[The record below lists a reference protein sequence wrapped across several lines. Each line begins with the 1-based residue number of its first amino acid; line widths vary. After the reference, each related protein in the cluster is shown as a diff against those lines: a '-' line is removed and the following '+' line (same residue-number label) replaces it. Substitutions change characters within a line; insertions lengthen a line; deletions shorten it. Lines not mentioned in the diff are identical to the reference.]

1 MRRKQQPQDSLELFL
16 DAVCNMFG
24 AFLFLLLFVVVLLQ
38 TTRREQ
44 LEKRAQAPS
53 YNELKALTIERDA
66 LKEEWREA
74 FEQSRELAAIQEHLF
89 SPEIAAL
96 LEQTLQTV
104 EEQQEIAQKN
114 AALKAEIEARNSAV
128 VVASQ
133 NLARLQEEIET
144 KRKRLKELDR
154 ESEKRVEA
162 QTRQTSPPQLHFSD
176 KDEFPVVVKYGRL
189 YLWKRLNDR
198 DPLSDPVFND
208 EDFYVVERDKSG
220 ALVEPKPNAGVDLNG
235 APEKIDR
242 ELTARFADVKASR
255 FKIAFVVSPDSFAEF
270 NVARNFFKERGYDV
284 RILIGESGERVYDR
298 GGDACEAQ

>member
-198 DPLSDPVFND
+198 D
-208 EDFYVVERDKSG
+208 
-220 ALVEPKPNAGVDLNG
+220 
-235 APEKIDR
+235 
-242 ELTARFADVKASR
+242 
-255 FKIAFVVSPDSFAEF
+255 
-270 NVARNFFKERGYDV
+270 
-284 RILIGESGERVYDR
+284 
-298 GGDACEAQ
+298 